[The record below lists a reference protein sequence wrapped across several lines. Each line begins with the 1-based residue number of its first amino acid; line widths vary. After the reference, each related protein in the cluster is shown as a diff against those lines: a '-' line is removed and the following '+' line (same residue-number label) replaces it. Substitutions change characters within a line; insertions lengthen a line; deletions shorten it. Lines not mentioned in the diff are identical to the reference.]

1 MNSTPDNISSQGRLS
16 GPGQD
21 NPPDSRPFDKAR
33 NIQVNDRFDGPDGA
47 AHSAPTGNSPDG
59 SHASRRKTYDAIA
72 LFSGGLDSILTV
84 KVLEEQGLRVKA
96 LHFFTPFFGKPQ
108 ARKYWERLYN
118 IDLTAVD
125 LGDDF
130 ADLLK
135 QGPTSGFGKVLNPCV
150 DCKILLLRRAK
161 ALLPH
166 YGATFLATGE
176 VMGQRPMSQR
186 RDTLNRI
193 SREADV
199 RDCLLRPL
207 SARLLPP
214 TPMEEDGRVNRELLC
229 DISGRGR
236 NAQFELAK
244 RFNITEFPTPAGGCR
259 LAEMENARRYWPVL
273 QYLPDCTADD
283 FYLANL
289 GRQFWHGRHWLS
301 VGRNA
306 TDNEALE
313 KLARP
318 ADFIFKTLDFPGPL
332 SLGRPT
338 PGADWDEATQLSAA
352 ALAASFS
359 PKARQYSGPLRVRIT
374 QGESSREL
382 VIDSP
387 QTAAQTAA
395 ALWHAL
401 TWEEVKPEIH
411 ALRKQPAKP
420 PRSDRAEQDF
430 TAAGDALEPTAGLP
444 PCGPDIFEPAAIG
457 QTSTPHAAAPAV
469 SQPDSPVT
477 AARRGNSDASDQA

>member
-1 MNSTPDNISSQGRLS
+1 MNNIPDEII
-16 GPGQD
+16 P
-21 NPPDSRPFDKAR
+21 
-33 NIQVNDRFDGPDGA
+33 GA
-47 AHSAPTGNSPDG
+47 AADALAPGDASDASPAG
-59 SHASRRKTYDAIA
+59 RSKNYDAIA
-72 LFSGGLDSILTV
+72 LFSGGLDSILAVKTLEAQGLKV
-84 KVLEEQGLRVKA
+84 KV

-108 ARKYWERLYN
+108 AKKYWERLYN
-118 IDLTAVD
+118 IDLAAVD
-125 LGDDF
+125 VGEDF
-130 ADLLK
+130 VDLLK
-135 QGPTSGFGKVLNPCV
+135 KGPASGFGKVLNPCV

-161 ALLPH
+161 ALLPR

-214 TPMEEDGRVNRELLC
+214 TPMEEDGRVRRELLG

-273 QYLPDCTADD
+273 QYLPACTADD

-306 TDNEALE
+306 ADNEALE

-332 SLGRPT
+332 SLGRPA

-359 PKARQYSGPLRVRIT
+359 PKARQHDGPLRVRIA
-374 QGESSREL
+374 QGESSRDV

-387 QTAAQTAA
+387 QTAARAA
-395 ALWHAL
+395 AVLWRAL

-420 PRSDRAEQDF
+420 PRTAQAGPDLGEAD
-430 TAAGDALEPTAGLP
+430 AAGQVMA
-444 PCGPDIFEPAAIG
+444 
-457 QTSTPHAAAPAV
+457 PHAAPAASRPAPL
-469 SQPDSPVT
+469 PG
-477 AARRGNSDASDQA
+477 AAGRENSDAPDQA